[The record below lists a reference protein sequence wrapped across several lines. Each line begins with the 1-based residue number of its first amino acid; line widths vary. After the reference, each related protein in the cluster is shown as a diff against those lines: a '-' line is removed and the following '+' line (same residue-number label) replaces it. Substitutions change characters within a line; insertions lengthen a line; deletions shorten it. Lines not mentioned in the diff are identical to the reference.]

1 MNALR
6 LTLSR
11 AAVVALV
18 LCLATVA
25 TAQQEPDMPEM
36 TPQMEAEM
44 VAWMQLAQP
53 GPHHQHLAPF
63 VGKWKGEVTMW
74 MAPDTAPILE
84 ESLAEVDWIMGGRF
98 LQWKQTGE
106 FGGMPFEGLT
116 IEGYN
121 NGEQRYESIWM
132 DNFGTLILFYT
143 GSCSDDGKSRK
154 MATQFADPVAGGVIK
169 YRGEYTWVDD
179 DHFTYS
185 AFMDKGEGE
194 FKNVVITFERQ

>member
-1 MNALR
+1 MGDSHRIFLTGTREVQMYALR

-11 AAVVALV
+11 AAIALLV
-18 LCLATVA
+18 LCLPAAA
-25 TAQQEPDMPEM
+25 TAQQKDEMPEM

-53 GPHHQHLAPF
+53 GSHHEHLAPF
-63 VGKWKGEVTMW
+63 VGTWKGEVTMW
-74 MAPDTAPILE
+74 MAPDTPPITE
-84 ESLAEVDWIMGGRF
+84 QSLAEVNWILGGRY

-121 NGEQRYESIWM
+121 NGEQRYESIWI

-143 GSCSDDGKSRK
+143 GSCSDD
-154 MATQFADPVAGGVIK
+154 A
-169 YRGEYTWVDD
+169 
-179 DHFTYS
+179 
-185 AFMDKGEGE
+185 
-194 FKNVVITFERQ
+194 